1 MTTLSVDNTFSN
13 EGLEQVKSSKFID
26 VNSDVTFAAIQAA
39 TNLCNETTLT
49 RSVKTP
55 ISLLQEIAI
64 KCSCQPIYENV
75 SIQEQVHEP
84 LFIFKVTVGDISAIA
99 EGTSKKR
106 AKHAAALSILNEIKV
121 KSTGKN
127 DSLAKKIETL
137 INSINEANIEDN
149 LDEIVTNTD
158 SGKEICISD
167 SEKNNPVG
175 HLLELTQKFSL
186 RPPIFEYE
194 QKEELCHEKKFS
206 CCTKFEE
213 FEEIGYGSSK
223 KIAKRHAA
231 RQLLFKLKS
240 NPSFQAMEVKNLNNE
255 SLASNLP
262 TNKDKHKKS
271 GANFINLLKTSNN
284 PTAVKIL
291 EICSEVILD
300 NQVLMSLAKEE
311 NFKYDIFNLGTNKL
325 GMNQILLR
333 VKTNPFYVVSGLGV
347 TIDEAVEKASFNFLS
362 LIQKLCSR

>member
-137 INSINEANIEDN
+137 
-149 LDEIVTNTD
+149 
-158 SGKEICISD
+158 
-167 SEKNNPVG
+167 
-175 HLLELTQKFSL
+175 
-186 RPPIFEYE
+186 
-194 QKEELCHEKKFS
+194 
-206 CCTKFEE
+206 
-213 FEEIGYGSSK
+213 
-223 KIAKRHAA
+223 
-231 RQLLFKLKS
+231 
-240 NPSFQAMEVKNLNNE
+240 M
-255 SLASNLP
+255 
-262 TNKDKHKKS
+262 
-271 GANFINLLKTSNN
+271 
-284 PTAVKIL
+284 
-291 EICSEVILD
+291 
-300 NQVLMSLAKEE
+300 
-311 NFKYDIFNLGTNKL
+311 
-325 GMNQILLR
+325 
-333 VKTNPFYVVSGLGV
+333 
-347 TIDEAVEKASFNFLS
+347 
-362 LIQKLCSR
+362 